1 MREKLSVLKFRI
13 HPTMIP
19 IIIILLLSG
28 NVAHYAM
35 ILGSLL
41 WHECGH
47 LIAANKYK
55 LKIEGCTIMPY
66 GGEIRLAKTQLIRKK
81 YRLVVAA
88 AGPIATSFLLILALF
103 MPGAIQEPLVYIQFF
118 ILFINLLPIWP
129 LDGGRI
135 IEILLSG
142 KRPLYEIH
150 EFFLKYSI
158 ITCLAV
164 LLCCIL
170 LLPKSVFLLFLFLFI
185 LFQNIKEWRYRKYT
199 KAFEKYALN
208 ILT

>member
-1 MREKLSVLKFRI
+1 MKIKLQKFRI

-47 LIAANKYK
+47 LISASKYK
-55 LKIEGCTIMPY
+55 LIIEGCTIMPY
-66 GGEIRLAKTQLIRKK
+66 GGEIRLSKTQKIRKRH
-81 YRLVVAA
+81 RLVVAA
-88 AGPIATSFLLILALF
+88 AGPIATLFLLIMALF
-103 MPGAIQEPLVYIQFF
+103 MPGPLQEPLIYIQCF

-135 IEILLSG
+135 VEILISG
-142 KRPLYEIH
+142 KEPMYEIH

-164 LLCCIL
+164 LVCCIL
-170 LLPKSVFLLFLFLFI
+170 FLPKSVFLLFLFLFI